1 LLGAATATTLS
12 EPVRR
17 FCEKKIL
24 LLMLAKT
31 LDYAWAAG
39 FFDGEGCIR
48 VDKQSRA
55 KSHGYNSTC
64 TQITLTQ
71 KGTDTEPPDILVK
84 FANLFPGG
92 KIYREKGRALWR
104 YTISKKWYVK
114 AALKSMLPWFGERRS
129 AKAHE
134 CIRAIMNS
142 PYKVKP

>member
-1 LLGAATATTLS
+1 
-12 EPVRR
+12 
-17 FCEKKIL
+17 
-24 LLMLAKT
+24 MLAKVPE
-31 LDYAWAAG
+31 LAWAAG
-39 FFDGEGCIR
+39 FFEGEGCIS
-48 VDKQSRA
+48 VDAQTINKT
-55 KSHGYNSTC
+55 KGYNSYA

-71 KGTDTEPPDILVK
+71 KGTETDPPDVLVR

-92 KIYREKGRALWR
+92 KIYREKGRAIWR

-134 CIRAIMNS
+134 CIRAILNS